1 MVLLLASG
9 VALLLFDQWSKKA
22 VQWRPRNQAVPPP
35 LGLRVRRVLNE
46 NRIYRSRNARIAMT
60 LAWFIAFSSAM
71 FLRRSGMWFRGEVS
85 LIGLGLALGGAA
97 GNLIDIW
104 RHQSVVDFLDLGWWP
119 VFNLADVGI
128 VAGLFL
134 AFWH

>member
-1 MVLLLASG
+1 
-9 VALLLFDQWSKKA
+9 
-22 VQWRPRNQAVPPP
+22 
-35 LGLRVRRVLNE
+35 
-46 NRIYRSRNARIAMT
+46 MT

-104 RHQSVVDFLDLGWWP
+104 RHQSVVDFLDLGWWS